1 MTASQWGVVVCL
13 KRALVLPSAIG
24 MLCSVSACSGG
35 ADYVDHGFEFDAP
48 TDSPGIHILDFKY
61 GDGTGHGTRNPQYLL
76 DEGRP
81 LQRIS
86 VRGPMRRPESL
97 YVKWRVVS
105 EGRIY
110 EETVDLR
117 KRLPRKF
124 DGSTAYFLVRGA
136 QLEVYLISWE
146 PRQPSMPSVGPRKY
160 RNLQVTKIHPN

>member
-1 MTASQWGVVVCL
+1 MHAIAWL
-13 KRALVLPSAIG
+13 KRTLLLPATLVTLY
-24 MLCSVSACSGG
+24 SVSACSGG
-35 ADYVDHGFEFDAP
+35 GDYVDHGFEFDAP
-48 TDSPGIHILDFKY
+48 SDSPGIRILDFKY
-61 GDGTGHGTRNPQYLL
+61 GDGTGHGTGNPQYLL
-76 DEGRP
+76 HKGRP

-97 YVKWRVVS
+97 YVKWRVAS

-117 KRLPRKF
+117 KRLPRNF
-124 DGSTAYFLVRGA
+124 DGSTVYFLVRGA

-146 PRQPSMPSVGPRKY
+146 PRQPSVPSVGPRKY